1 MKANKII
8 KSYKGFDKDL
18 KCRGFQYELGKDYE
32 LKGYIY
38 VCQRGFHACENPI
51 DVLRY
56 YPPTNENGDLNRYC
70 EVEQSGNTSNSN
82 EDTKIA
88 SSKLHIGVEIGLNG
102 LIEAGVKFALDK
114 ADWKSP
120 KNDYSGDCSA
130 TAKNG
135 YRSAATNT
143 GYGSA
148 ATNTGEHSTATNIG
162 VYSTATN
169 TGDCSAATNTG
180 DYSTA
185 TNTGGYSTATN
196 TGYHSTAINTG
207 KNSAA
212 TNTGDYSTATNT
224 GYRSAATNTGYRSA
238 ATNTGDYSAATN
250 TGYHSTATNTGNC
263 STAINTGDC
272 SAVSVY
278 GKESVAIITGKDGKA
293 KGALGC
299 WLVLTERGDWD
310 GKTYPIKEVKAVKVD
325 GEVIK
330 ADVWYRLIDGNI
342 IEAD

>member
-1 MKANKII
+1 MEENKII

-18 KCRGFQYELGKDYE
+18 KCKGFQYELGKDYE
-32 LKGYIY
+32 LEGDIK
-38 VCQRGFHACENPI
+38 VCNRGFHACENPI
-51 DVLRY
+51 DVLKY

-102 LIEAGVKFALDK
+102 LIKAGVKFILDK
-114 ADWKSP
+114 VDWKNP
-120 KNDYSGDCSA
+120 KNTNTGNY
-130 TAKNG
+130 
-135 YRSAATNT
+135 SAATNT
-143 GYGSA
+143 GNYSA
-148 ATNTGEHSTATNIG
+148 ATNTGNHSAATNTG
-162 VYSTATN
+162 DCSAATN

-180 DYSTA
+180 DYSAATNMGDYSAA
-185 TNTGGYSTATN
+185 TNTGFR
-196 TGYHSTAINTG
+196 
-207 KNSAA
+207 SAA
-212 TNTGDYSTATNT
+212 TNTGDYSAATNM
-224 GYRSAATNTGYRSA
+224 GDYSAATNTGFRSA

-250 TGYHSTATNTGNC
+250 TGNYSAAT
-263 STAINTGDC
+263 NTGDC
-272 SAVSVY
+272 SAASVY
-278 GKESVAIITGKDGKA
+278 GKESIAIITGKDGKA

-330 ADVWYRLIDGNI
+330 SDVWYRLIDGNI
-342 IEAD
+342 IEAN

>member
-1 MKANKII
+1 MEENKII

-18 KCRGFQYELGKDYE
+18 KCKGFQYELGKDYE
-32 LKGYIY
+32 LEGDIK
-38 VCQRGFHACENPI
+38 VCNRGFHACENPI
-51 DVLRY
+51 DVLKY

-102 LIEAGVKFALDK
+102 LIKAGVKFILDK
-114 ADWKSP
+114 VDWKNP
-120 KNDYSGDCSA
+120 KNTNTGNY
-130 TAKNG
+130 
-135 YRSAATNT
+135 SAATNT
-143 GYGSA
+143 GNYSA
-148 ATNTGEHSTATNIG
+148 ATNTGNHSAATNTG
-162 VYSTATN
+162 DCSAATN

-180 DYSTA
+180 DYSAA
-185 TNTGGYSTATN
+185 TNMGDY
-196 TGYHSTAINTG
+196 
-207 KNSAA
+207 SAA
-212 TNTGDYSTATNT
+212 TNTGF
-224 GYRSAATNTGYRSA
+224 RSA

-250 TGYHSTATNTGNC
+250 TGNYSAAT
-263 STAINTGDC
+263 NTGDC
-272 SAVSVY
+272 SAASVY
-278 GKESVAIITGKDGKA
+278 GKESIAIITGKDGKA

-330 ADVWYRLIDGNI
+330 SDVWYRLIDGNI
-342 IEAD
+342 IEAN